1 MLKTDVGK
9 TLLNID
15 DNNKVVKVFKENIVF
30 LRINFLYRIAVIDQG
45 INVLRAAFTRAD
57 PESAEYIQLVSF
69 WELHA

>member
-57 PESAEYIQLVSF
+57 PKSVKKY
-69 WELHA
+69 